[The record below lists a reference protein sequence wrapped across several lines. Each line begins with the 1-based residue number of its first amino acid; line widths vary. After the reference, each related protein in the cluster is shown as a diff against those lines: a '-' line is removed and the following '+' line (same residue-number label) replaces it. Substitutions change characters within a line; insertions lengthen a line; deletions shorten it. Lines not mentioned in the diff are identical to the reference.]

1 MAARGIAVSLGKF
14 NRRFEHSIYSFKNEL
29 QKELNCRKSTS
40 AAAVVAT
47 EEVQGVK
54 YQKDELDLSFENT
67 KDAYKSKSTWE
78 LIRALTVLKLSTF
91 DFLVENNQKV
101 NKNASFIYSF
111 PFHFRPVPF
120 CVIVVLNYSTE
131 GM

>member
-1 MAARGIAVSLGKF
+1 MAARGIAVSLSKF
-14 NRRFEHSIYSFKNEL
+14 NRRFEHSVYSSFKNEL
-29 QKELNCRKSTS
+29 QKELYCRKSTS

-101 NKNASFIYSF
+101 VLRNSKTGTS
-111 PFHFRPVPF
+111 RPGAPDTF
-120 CVIVVLNYSTE
+120 CLI
-131 GM
+131 